1 MKLAFALILPTLV
14 GFLFA
19 SWLLRNDEEMTVFD
33 RIFFGYGLGLGF
45 VSYGMFIL
53 GILGIKY
60 TAPAVIF
67 SQILFIV
74 GISALFVYSRM
85 SFSNIFGYKGYKT
98 KLKTPAKGMN
108 KWQYLGMGILLLWI
122 LWKASFVLYEGL
134 ARPIY
139 SWDVWANWAAGAKFF
154 FYEKGLNLD
163 LDSEFFFG
171 KWYRAFLGHPLHNP
185 LLQVWVSLSMGEFHE
200 IYAKAWAPFYFISLL
215 GIFFFAV
222 KRETSLLTALIAT
235 FFLSSAPFLTYHATD
250 AYSDLPMGYY
260 AFAGVITFWRYIKT
274 CNRNLLILCGV
285 FIGMGM
291 FTKNEG
297 IFFAAAIL
305 ISFGIFIF
313 LEKRHDKIS
322 ALYFLIPVIIII
334 GPWILLKSIYNIEY
348 GHGITQKFVGIDI
361 ALQAVKEFAEVLF
374 LEANF
379 NVIFVF
385 LFIATVL
392 NIKALFKEDTK
403 YLFIIT
409 IFAALMFFSVYIMS
423 LQEFNESL
431 VQRMAVNRNMLTYL
445 PIAYFLASML
455 AFRLWFKKA
464 VSEKT

>member
-1 MKLAFALILPTLV
+1 MIELRLLFALFLPTIV
-14 GFLFA
+14 GSLFA
-19 SWLLRNDEEMTVFD
+19 SLLLKDDDEMTIFD

-53 GILGIKY
+53 GIFGIKY
-60 TAPAVIF
+60 TLLNVIL
-67 SQILFIV
+67 SQVLFIV

-85 SFSNIFGYKGYKT
+85 PFNNIFGYKT
-98 KLKTPAKGMN
+98 KFKTPANGMN
-108 KWQYLGMGILLLWI
+108 KWQYLGMGILLLLI

-134 ARPIY
+134 VRPIH
-139 SWDVWANWAAGAKFF
+139 SWDTWANWSAGAKFI

-171 KWYRAFLGHPLHNP
+171 KWYRAFLGHPLLSP
-185 LLQVWVSLSMGEFHE
+185 LIQVWTSLCLGEFHE
-200 IYAKAWAPFYFISLL
+200 IYAKAWTPFYFISLL
-215 GIFFFAV
+215 GIFFFAA
-222 KRETSLLTALIAT
+222 KRETSLLTALTAT

-274 CNRNLLILCGV
+274 GNKNLLFLSGV

-297 IFFAAAIL
+297 IFFAAAIA
-305 ISFGIFIF
+305 ISLLMFTL
-313 LEKRHDKIS
+313 LEKRRDKLGI
-322 ALYFLIPVIIII
+322 LHFLIPIIIII
-334 GPWILLKSIYNIEY
+334 GPWVILKSIYSIEY

-361 ALQAVKEFAEVLF
+361 ALQAVKEFLKVIF

-379 NVIFVF
+379 NVIFAF
-385 LFIATVL
+385 LFIATAL

-403 YLFIIT
+403 YLFII
-409 IFAALMFFSVYIMS
+409 IILASSMFFFVYIMS

-431 VQRMAVNRNMLTYL
+431 VQRMAVNRNILTYL

-455 AFRLWFKKA
+455 AFRLWSKK
-464 VSEKT
+464 KI